1 MSNIKFKE
9 TLNKRIV
16 EMMKEFCDDKDI
28 KINNFLEQAIVEKI
42 EVEQIKDEMFFQD
55 DTAQGINDSSGWE
68 IKKDKIN

>member
-28 KINNFLEQAIVEKI
+28 KINDFLEQAIVEKI
-42 EVEQIKDEMFFQD
+42 EVEQIKDELFFQT
-55 DTAQGINDSSGWE
+55 DTAQGINDFGGWE